1 MKKQLVKQLVIF
13 GATGNLSQIYL
24 ISSLFLLWRQGERVK
39 LIAVALENF
48 STEEYCT
55 FILNAMKEKGSAP
68 EGIDEDW
75 ASFCE
80 DSVTYVS
87 LDLMEAINYDVPEVA

>member
-1 MKKQLVKQLVIF
+1 MNKQLVLF

-24 ISSLFLLWRQGERVK
+24 IPSLFLLWRQGERVK
-39 LIAVALENF
+39 LIAVSLENF

-55 FILNAMKEKGSAP
+55 FILNTIKEKGSAP

-80 DSVTYVS
+80 NITYVS
-87 LDLMEAINYDVPEVA
+87 LDLMEEINYDLPEVA